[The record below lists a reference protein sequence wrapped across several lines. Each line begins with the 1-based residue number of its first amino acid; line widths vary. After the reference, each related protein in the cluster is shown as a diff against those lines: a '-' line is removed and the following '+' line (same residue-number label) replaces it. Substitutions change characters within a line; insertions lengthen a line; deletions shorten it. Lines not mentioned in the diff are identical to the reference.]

1 MSYNVGLDLR
11 IKIDNTSSETERH
24 VVKYIVDCCY
34 QNEGCNVDSF
44 FCFDIDCRYTEIH
57 LSCVMPKQDATEMLI
72 HIHPY
77 IREGAFTETV
87 IIPEDTYAVLYSH
100 NGEIEAV
107 LNKTG
112 LFFGKD
118 LIQVLK

>member
-24 VVKYIVDCCY
+24 VVKYIVNCCY
-34 QNEGCNVDSF
+34 QNEGCNVNSF
-44 FCFDIDCRYTEIH
+44 FCFNVSCKYTEIH

-77 IREGAFTETV
+77 IRGGDIPETY
-87 IIPEDTYAVLYSH
+87 IIPEDTYAILYSP

-118 LIQVLK
+118 LKQVLK